1 MWRMAMARSL
11 RGWFGLRYTEMYF
24 FPDPTFV
31 RRVRCEWQWSGT
43 LPRGVHSSKP
53 ASPRIRLHDALE
65 KTFLQCIMIALF
77 V

>member
-1 MWRMAMARSL
+1 MAVER
-11 RGWFGLRYTEMYF
+11 
-24 FPDPTFV
+24 D
-31 RRVRCEWQWSGT
+31 

-77 V
+77 FVADLCLPVAFHLSQI

>member
-1 MWRMAMARSL
+1 
-11 RGWFGLRYTEMYF
+11 MYF

-43 LPRGVHSSKP
+43 LPRGVHSSKL